1 MWCLPFM
8 KTFEFRNVCYV
19 FINRRDNLENF
30 LCFSGCHF
38 HYAKALF
45 NKVVKAGLKSY
56 YSKAKKNLIKSKKDK
71 KLLKNSKK
79 SIAFSTFI
87 RASIGMAYVPL
98 DKLEH
103 AHKILKQLG
112 KELKGRKI
120 KEFAKKFLYYYDK
133 TWMNGHYER
142 HEWNMHM
149 HRGITSNNISEGY
162 NSKIN
167 NHKDLKANPNPYLLA
182 AFIKDQFK
190 VAENKTLSSDQ
201 GNPNDRAQASKFRR
215 LKERKEAIMVSM
227 DGIHGDWKTYI
238 IAIGEAAIDLDVRIN
253 EGADDF
259 DPEEKDKFDSD
270 EALLEVSSDSNPDF
284 TIICGKD
291 LRNARAKQARKKVS
305 FNHTLNLSHYD
316 LSVQENPVE
325 SVNEI
330 VEDSYQKDNSQD
342 FDFTLKV
349 KASKNSKDQKKPADI
364 PVKTVKPTK
373 KSKDPK
379 KPVDIP
385 VKTVKPPKKSK
396 EPKKPVNKA
405 KSKPLLSLAQ
415 GKIHQLNR
423 LRDINFVV
431 SPSQPDTVG
440 DGNCFLYSILDQLR

>member
-1 MWCLPFM
+1 
-8 KTFEFRNVCYV
+8 
-19 FINRRDNLENF
+19 
-30 LCFSGCHF
+30 
-38 HYAKALF
+38 
-45 NKVVKAGLKSY
+45 
-56 YSKAKKNLIKSKKDK
+56 
-71 KLLKNSKK
+71 
-79 SIAFSTFI
+79 
-87 RASIGMAYVPL
+87 MAYVPL
-98 DKLEH
+98 NKLNH

-133 TWMNGHYER
+133 TWMNGHYKR

-149 HRGITSNNISEGY
+149 HRGISSNNISEGY

-215 LKERKEAIMVSM
+215 LKERKEAIMESM

-259 DPEEKDKFDSD
+259 DPEEQDKFDES
-270 EALLEVSSDSNPDF
+270 EALLEVSSDSNPNF
-284 TIICGKD
+284 TIICGKE
-291 LRNARAKQARKKVS
+291 LRNARAKQNRKKVS
-305 FNHTLNLSHYD
+305 FNHTLNLSHYDD

-330 VEDSYQKDNSQD
+330 VEDSYRNDNSQD
-342 FDFTLKV
+342 LDFTLTV
-349 KASKNSKDQKKPADI
+349 KASKNSKNQKKPMDI
-364 PVKTVKPTK
+364 PDKTVKPTK
-373 KSKDPK
+373 KSKDQK

-385 VKTVKPPKKSK
+385 AKTVKPRKNTK
-396 EPKKPVNKA
+396 EPKKSANKA
-405 KSKPLLSLAQ
+405 QSKALLSLDE
-415 GKIHQLNR
+415 GKILQIDR

-440 DGNCFLYSILDQLR
+440 DGNCFL